1 MRSTRRVVLV
11 TPRAVVV
18 APVQRKRTP
27 VAITPQ
33 LHAHP
38 RRRSAMPARGHVL
51 APALALIGLLI
62 VWFAASLIVPSLL
75 LPSPLDV
82 GTRLVSQTELGI
94 TGRYL
99 WPTVVPALGGL
110 LVAVVTALALAI
122 AVTRSRWVAAVV
134 EPWVALSQ
142 TVPLVA
148 IAPILVLWLG
158 YGQLP
163 IAVLCAIIAFFPMVT
178 TMTVGLRSLDRTVIE
193 HAQLDGTT
201 GWQRLG
207 YVELPMAMP
216 AILAG
221 VRAGA
226 VLSMTGAVVGEL
238 VMGGKG
244 LGTLLTLSRQAS
256 DTVGVFTVIVW
267 ISAAAL
273 VLYAALSL
281 AIARAARTLG
291 EDER

>member
-1 MRSTRRVVLV
+1 M
-11 TPRAVVV
+11 
-18 APVQRKRTP
+18 
-27 VAITPQ
+27 
-33 LHAHP
+33 
-38 RRRSAMPARGHVL
+38 
-51 APALALIGLLI
+51 LIA
-62 VWFAASLIVPSLL
+62 WFAASLIVPSLL

-82 GTRLVSQTELGI
+82 AARLVSQTQLGI

-99 WPTVVPALGGL
+99 WPTVIPALGGL
-110 LVAVVTALALAI
+110 AVAVVVALALAI
-122 AVTRSRWVAAVV
+122 AVTRSRWIATVV

-193 HAQLDGTT
+193 HAQLDGAT

-207 YVELPMAMP
+207 HVELPMALP

-238 VMGGKG
+238 VMGGRG

-256 DTVGVFTVIVW
+256 DTVGVFTVIAW
-267 ISAAAL
+267 ISAVAL
-273 VLYAALSL
+273 VLYAALSG
-281 AIARAARTLG
+281 AIHRAERDLRG
-291 EDER
+291 DEG